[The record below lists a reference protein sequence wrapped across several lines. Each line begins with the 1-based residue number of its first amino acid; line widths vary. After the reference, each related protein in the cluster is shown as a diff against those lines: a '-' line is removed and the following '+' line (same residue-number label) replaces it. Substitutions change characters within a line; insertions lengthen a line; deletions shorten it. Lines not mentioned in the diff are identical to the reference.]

1 MVSLVPWGECL
12 VELPKQPLWIL
23 PLHAKEAANSRA
35 TAQARLHN
43 LAQELLHE
51 PPRPTPPFD
60 KTCVMT
66 HWLCPVPQWTHWS
79 PPSGGLGPSH
89 LPLRAIQSG
98 HTRRYLRATMAVPSV
113 STKPGLLPVCVCV
126 CVCVHSSH
134 HITHLHLQLRA
145 IRAPQGCAFHMSL
158 SSGWVRGRRDFAR
171 SPGIQLSPSKMSYI
185 KPGSGGFLF
194 FSISL
199 K

>member
-1 MVSLVPWGECL
+1 MGWMPGGAPQAAPLDSAPPCQGGSQQQSDG
-12 VELPKQPLWIL
+12 PGPATQPCPGAPTW
-23 PLHAKEAANSRA
+23 A
-35 TAQARLHN
+35 AQANTTFRQDLRYDT
-43 LAQELLHE
+43 LAVSCATVDTLESS
-51 PPRPTPPFD
+51 
-60 KTCVMT
+60 
-66 HWLCPVPQWTHWS
+66 QWGSWAV
-79 PPSGGLGPSH
+79 PPSTTCHPIRSHQTLPESHNGSPVCEHKARTPSC
-89 LPLRAIQSG
+89 
-98 HTRRYLRATMAVPSV
+98 
-113 STKPGLLPVCVCV
+113 VCVCV